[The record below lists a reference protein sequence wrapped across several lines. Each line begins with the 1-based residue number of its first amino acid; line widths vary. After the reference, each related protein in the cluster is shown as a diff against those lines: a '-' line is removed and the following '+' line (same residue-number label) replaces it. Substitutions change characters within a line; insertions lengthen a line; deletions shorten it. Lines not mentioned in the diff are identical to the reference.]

1 MIKRI
6 MIFFKYSSQRL
17 LFSAILKLCL
27 VFQKELLY
35 PHSSQL
41 SIIPITLP
49 VLHLKFPRHVLKTSF
64 LQPVKLFHQDLDDA
78 IALLLQRSN
87 VCPPSMPQIHLLVVL
102 CYSLHIYVINLING
116 FRKHHLSQKH

>member
-1 MIKRI
+1 MIV
-6 MIFFKYSSQRL
+6 FKYSSQRL

-49 VLHLKFPRHVLKTSF
+49 VLHLKFPRHVLKTLF

-78 IALLLQRSN
+78 IAFASSEIKRVSSLYASDSLAGGFVLL
-87 VCPPSMPQIHLLVVL
+87 ITHL
-102 CYSLHIYVINLING
+102 CD
-116 FRKHHLSQKH
+116 